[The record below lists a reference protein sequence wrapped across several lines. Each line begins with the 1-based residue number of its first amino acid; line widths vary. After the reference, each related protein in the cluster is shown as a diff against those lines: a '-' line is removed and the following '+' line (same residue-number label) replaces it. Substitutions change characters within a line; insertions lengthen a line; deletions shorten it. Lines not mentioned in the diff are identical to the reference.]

1 MGESGR
7 LLTGPA
13 AVHLARA
20 EAVAHI
26 APMRLRVRRGL
37 AYLALWTLLGSV
49 FATQLYLADQ
59 RFSSHPSTW
68 WQALRAEL
76 PDWYLWGLL
85 ALVVRRLAR
94 EFRIDRQNWE
104 RAVPI
109 HVGSSLTLAFVH
121 LALSTAIQAA
131 LRGAEPYPFLPRLV
145 DNFAAS
151 YHWNLLI
158 YWAILALVH
167 ARDYARDA
175 QEHRV
180 RAAELETGVT
190 RARLQALSMQLRPH
204 FLFNTLNAIAELIHE
219 DPDAA
224 ERMVGRLADLL
235 RRTLETDG
243 SAEVPLAMELELVD
257 RYLDIQ
263 AVRFQD
269 RLQVR
274 WEVASDARAAQVPA
288 MILLPLVENAVR
300 HGVSTRPGPGEVG
313 IRARR
318 EADTLRLEVW
328 DDGPGLDPSARR
340 APRRGIGLANT
351 QARLAQ
357 LYGATHRFELV
368 DGSPTGLVV
377 RVSLPFRAERVA

>member
-1 MGESGR
+1 MPSRARGR
-7 LLTGPA
+7 FGYFT
-13 AVHLARA
+13 
-20 EAVAHI
+20 
-26 APMRLRVRRGL
+26 
-37 AYLALWTLLGSV
+37 LWTLLGLV
-49 FATQLYLADQ
+49 FSTQLYLADQ
-59 RFSSHPSTW
+59 RFSTHPSAW

-85 ALVVRRLAR
+85 ALVVRALAR
-94 EFRIDRQNWE
+94 RFRIDRENWE

-109 HVGSSLTLAFVH
+109 HFGASLTLGFLH
-121 LALSTAIQAA
+121 LVLATAVQAV
-131 LRGAEPYPFLPRLV
+131 LRGAEPYPFLPKLV

-158 YWAILALVH
+158 YWAIVALVH

-180 RAAELETGVT
+180 RAAELETGVAE
-190 RARLQALSMQLRPH
+190 ARLQALTMQLRPH

-243 SAEVPLAMELELVD
+243 SAEVPLATELELVD

-269 RLQVR
+269 RLRVR
-274 WEVASDARAAQVPA
+274 WEVATDARAARVPA

-300 HGVSTRPGPGEVG
+300 HGVSARPGPGEVG

-328 DDGPGLDPSARR
+328 DDGPGLPAVSQNGA
-340 APRRGIGLANT
+340 RRGIGLANT
-351 QARLAQ
+351 RARLAQ

-368 DGSPTGLVV
+368 DGAPTGLIV
-377 RVSLPFRAERVA
+377 RMALPFRPERVA

>member
-1 MGESGR
+1 MR
-7 LLTGPA
+7 PQLRRALTYGG
-13 AVHLARA
+13 V
-20 EAVAHI
+20 
-26 APMRLRVRRGL
+26 
-37 AYLALWTLLGSV
+37 WTLLGFV
-49 FATQLYLADQ
+49 FATQLYLAEQ

-68 WQALRAEL
+68 GQALRSEL
-76 PDWYLWGLL
+76 PDWYLWGVL
-85 ALVVRRLAR
+85 ALVVRALAR
-94 EFRIDRQNWE
+94 RFRIDRENWE

-109 HVGSSLTLAFVH
+109 HFGASLTLGFLH
-121 LALSTAIQAA
+121 LVLATVVQAA
-131 LRGAEPYPFLPRLV
+131 LRGAEPYPLLPKLV

-158 YWAILALVH
+158 YWAIVALVH

-175 QEHRV
+175 QEQRV
-180 RAAELETGVT
+180 RAAQLEAGVAE
-190 RARLQALSMQLRPH
+190 ARLQALTLQLRPH

-243 SAEVPLAMELELVD
+243 AAEVPLATELDLID
-257 RYLDIQ
+257 RYLEIQ

-274 WEVASDARAAQVPA
+274 WEVASEARAARVPA

-300 HGVSTRPGPGEVG
+300 HGVSTRPGPGAVG

-318 EADTLRLEVW
+318 EDDTLRLEVW
-328 DDGPGLDPSARR
+328 DDGPGL
-340 APRRGIGLANT
+340 APVTQREPRQGIGLANT
-351 QARLAQ
+351 RARLTQ
-357 LYGATHRFELV
+357 LYGSTHRFELV
-368 DGSPTGLVV
+368 DGDPAGLVV
-377 RVSLPFRAERVA
+377 RVSLPFRVERVA

>member
-1 MGESGR
+1 
-7 LLTGPA
+7 
-13 AVHLARA
+13 
-20 EAVAHI
+20 
-26 APMRLRVRRGL
+26 
-37 AYLALWTLLGSV
+37 
-49 FATQLYLADQ
+49 
-59 RFSSHPSTW
+59 
-68 WQALRAEL
+68 
-76 PDWYLWGLL
+76 
-85 ALVVRRLAR
+85 
-94 EFRIDRQNWE
+94 
-104 RAVPI
+104 
-109 HVGSSLTLAFVH
+109 
-121 LALSTAIQAA
+121 
-131 LRGAEPYPFLPRLV
+131 
-145 DNFAAS
+145 
-151 YHWNLLI
+151 
-158 YWAILALVH
+158 
-167 ARDYARDA
+167 
-175 QEHRV
+175 
-180 RAAELETGVT
+180 
-190 RARLQALSMQLRPH
+190 LQALAMQLRPH

-243 SAEVPLAMELELVD
+243 SAEVPLATELELVD

-269 RLQVR
+269 RLRVR
-274 WEVASDARAAQVPA
+274 WEVAGDVRAAWVPA

-300 HGVSTRPGPGEVG
+300 HGVSARPGPGEVG

-328 DDGPGLDPSARR
+328 DDGPGLDPSAQR

-368 DGSPTGLVV
+368 DGAPTGLVV

>member
-1 MGESGR
+1 VLRAGRSRWGIRPAHIPTTMPSRVRGR
-7 LLTGPA
+7 LGYFT
-13 AVHLARA
+13 
-20 EAVAHI
+20 
-26 APMRLRVRRGL
+26 
-37 AYLALWTLLGSV
+37 LWTLLGLV
-49 FATQLYLADQ
+49 FSTQLYLAEQ
-59 RFSSHPSTW
+59 RFSAHPSTW
-68 WQALRAEL
+68 WQALRSEL

-85 ALVVRRLAR
+85 ALIVRWLAR
-94 EFRIDRQNWE
+94 RFRIDRENWE

-109 HVGSSLTLAFVH
+109 HFGASLTLGFLH
-121 LALSTAIQAA
+121 LGLSTAVQVA
-131 LRGAEPYPFLPRLV
+131 LRGAAAYPFLPKLV

-158 YWAILALVH
+158 YWAIVALVH

-180 RAAELETGVT
+180 RAAQLEASVAE
-190 RARLQALSMQLRPH
+190 ARLQALTLQLRPH

-219 DPDAA
+219 DPNAA

-243 SAEVPLAMELELVD
+243 AAEVPLATELELVD
-257 RYLDIQ
+257 RYLDIE

-274 WEVASDARAAQVPA
+274 WEVAGDARAARVPA

-300 HGVSTRPGPGEVG
+300 HGVSARPGPGVVG

-318 EADTLRLEVW
+318 DADTLHLEVW
-328 DDGPGLDPSARR
+328 DDGPGLDVAARGSV
-340 APRRGIGLANT
+340 RRGIGLANT
-351 QARLAQ
+351 RARLAQ
-357 LYGATHRFELV
+357 LYGTTHRVELL
-368 DGSPTGLVV
+368 DGAPMGLVV
-377 RVSLPFRAERVA
+377 RVSLPYREARVA

>member
-1 MGESGR
+1 MHAWKRWS
-7 LLTGPA
+7 
-13 AVHLARA
+13 
-20 EAVAHI
+20 
-26 APMRLRVRRGL
+26 
-37 AYLALWTLLGSV
+37 AYFALWTLLGLV
-49 FATQLYLADQ
+49 FATQLFLADQ
-59 RFSSHPSTW
+59 RFSTQPATW
-68 WQALRAEL
+68 WQALRSEML
-76 PDWYLWGLL
+76 DWYLWGVL
-85 ALVVRRLAR
+85 ALAVRALAR
-94 EFRIDRQNWE
+94 RFRIDRVNWE

-109 HVGSSLTLAFVH
+109 HFGASLTLGLLH
-121 LALSTAIQAA
+121 LALATALQWM
-131 LRGAEPYPFLPRLV
+131 LRGPEVYPYLPKLV

-167 ARDYARDA
+167 ARDFARDA

-180 RAAELETGVT
+180 RAAELETGVAQ
-190 RARLQALSMQLRPH
+190 ARLQALTLQLRPH

-243 SAEVPLAMELELVD
+243 SAEVPLATELELVD

-269 RLQVR
+269 RLRVR
-274 WEVASDARAAQVPA
+274 WEVASDARAARVPA

-300 HGVSTRPGPGEVG
+300 HGVSARPGPGEVG

-328 DDGPGLDPSARR
+328 DDGPGLGATARSGTG
-340 APRRGIGLANT
+340 PRRGIGLANT
-351 QARLAQ
+351 RARLLQ
-357 LYGATHRFELV
+357 LYGDTHRFELV
-368 DGSPTGLVV
+368 DGDPAGLVV
-377 RVSLPFRAERVA
+377 RLSLPFRERVA

>member
-1 MGESGR
+1 
-7 LLTGPA
+7 
-13 AVHLARA
+13 
-20 EAVAHI
+20 
-26 APMRLRVRRGL
+26 MRLRVRRSL

-94 EFRIDRQNWE
+94 EFRIDRENWE

-109 HVGSSLTLAFVH
+109 HLGSSLTLAFVH
-121 LALSTAIQAA
+121 LVLSTAIQTV
-131 LRGAEPYPFLPRLV
+131 LRGAEPYPFLPKLV

-158 YWAILALVH
+158 YWAIVALVH

-180 RAAELETGVT
+180 RAAELETGVAQ
-190 RARLQALSMQLRPH
+190 ARLQALSMQLRPH

-243 SAEVPLAMELELVD
+243 SAEVPLATELELVD

-269 RLQVR
+269 RLRVR
-274 WEVASDARAAQVPA
+274 WEVATDARAARVPA

-300 HGVSTRPGPGEVG
+300 HGVSARPGPGEVG
-313 IRARR
+313 IRAQR

-328 DDGPGLDPSARR
+328 DDGPGLPAVSQNGA
-340 APRRGIGLANT
+340 RRGIGLANT
-351 QARLAQ
+351 QARLTQ
-357 LYGATHRFELV
+357 LYGTTHRFELL
-368 DGSPTGLVV
+368 DAAPSGLVV
-377 RVSLPFRAERVA
+377 RLSLPFRAERVA